1 MVAVM
6 NSPGSYVP
14 LSMGT
19 PKRVAL
25 VAHDNRKSDLLD
37 WARFNR
43 GTLAMH
49 DLFATGT
56 TGAVLS
62 AERRLNIPRR
72 RRRIRRCDSDAVNS

>member
-1 MVAVM
+1 MIAVM
-6 NSPGSYVP
+6 NSPRSYIP
-14 LSMGT
+14 LAMGT
-19 PKRVAL
+19 RKRVAL

-62 AERRLNIPRR
+62 AELECR
-72 RRRIRRCDSDAVNS
+72 